1 MILIIED
8 EAVQRE
14 TLMGFLRKR
23 GHEVEGVASGP
34 EGLARLRER
43 PVDLILTDYRMPEMS
58 GLEVLRTAKE
68 INPEVA
74 VVVITAYGTVENA
87 VEAMKKGAWDFIAK
101 PIDLDELELM
111 VKRALERQALIS
123 ENRAL
128 REQLRTRYQF
138 EEIISSGSEMEE
150 ALNLAGR
157 AASSKATVL
166 IRGESGTGKELIARA
181 IHYASPRKDRPF
193 VAVSCAALSG
203 SLLESELFGHEKG
216 SFTGA
221 DRMRRGRFEQADG
234 GTLFID
240 EIGDIP
246 LAVQVKLLRVLQE
259 QAFERVGGNET
270 LHVDVRIIAATH
282 RDLERIIREGTFR
295 EDLFYRLN
303 VVCIE
308 IPQLRRRRSD
318 IPLLV
323 EHFLRAYAEENA
335 KTIEGVSKEAMDR
348 LMKYDY
354 PGNVRELENAIE
366 RAVVLTRGRWITRE
380 DLPLSIRGAESEQ
393 DLARIRR
400 PGSLPERIEQL
411 ERQAIADALEQAGGV
426 QSRAAAELAITER
439 NLRYKLRK
447 YGMKSSRGS
456 GAPSGRQ
463 ASQGRPTRR
472 KAEGIMDVPS

>member
-23 GHEVEGVASGP
+23 GYEVKGAASGP
-34 EGLARLRER
+34 EGLEQLRER

-58 GLEVLRTAKE
+58 GLEVLRAAKE

-74 VVVITAYGTVENA
+74 VVVITAYGTIGSA
-87 VEAMKKGAWDFIAK
+87 VEAMKEGAADFLTK
-101 PIDLDELELM
+101 PIDLDELEIV

-128 REQLRTRYQF
+128 REQLKARYQL
-138 EEIISSGSEMEE
+138 EGIVSSSPEMEE
-150 ALNLAGR
+150 VLNLAGR
-157 AASSKATVL
+157 SASSKATVL

-181 IHYASPRKDRPF
+181 IHYASPRRDRPF
-193 VAVSCAALSG
+193 VAVNCAALSE

-216 SFTGA
+216 AFTGA
-221 DRMRRGRFEQADG
+221 DRMRRGRFEQADR

-240 EIGDIP
+240 EVGDIP
-246 LAVQVKLLRVLQE
+246 LPVQVKLLRVLQE

-282 RDLERIIREGTFR
+282 RDLERMIHDGTFR

-308 IPQLRRRRSD
+308 IPPLRRRRSD
-318 IPLLV
+318 IPALV
-323 EHFLRAYAEENA
+323 EHFLRTYAEENGKA
-335 KTIEGVSKEAMDR
+335 IEGVSKEAMDR

-366 RAVVLTRGRWITRE
+366 RAVVLARGRWITTE

-393 DLARIRR
+393 DLVRR
-400 PGSLPERIEQL
+400 RRAGSLPEMVEQL
-411 ERQAIADALEQAGGV
+411 EREAIADALERAGGV
-426 QSRAAAELAITER
+426 QSRAAALLGITER
-439 NLRYKLRK
+439 NLRYKLKK
-447 YGMKSSRGS
+447 YGMKSVRG
-456 GAPSGRQ
+456 
-463 ASQGRPTRR
+463 
-472 KAEGIMDVPS
+472 